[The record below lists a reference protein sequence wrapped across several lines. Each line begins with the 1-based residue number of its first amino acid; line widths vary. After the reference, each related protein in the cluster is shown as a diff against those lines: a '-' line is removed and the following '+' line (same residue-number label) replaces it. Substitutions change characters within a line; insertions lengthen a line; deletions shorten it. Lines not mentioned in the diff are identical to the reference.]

1 MAVELQPFTQ
11 TGDTLLI
18 AATTVSGTATLPA
31 GAALTST
38 AIRVYNDGPSLVFIT
53 VGRGS
58 ATASIRSI
66 PVASGNTQL
75 INKGA
80 NDTVAAVTL
89 ATMAN
94 VYITPGFGITT

>member
-11 TGDTLLI
+11 VGDTLLI

-38 AIRVYNDGPSLVFIT
+38 AIRVYNDGPSLAFIT
-53 VGRGS
+53 VGYGS

-66 PVASGNTQL
+66 PVAAGNTQL
-75 INKGA
+75 INKGP
-80 NDTVAAVTL
+80 NNTVAAVTL
-89 ATMAN
+89 VTTAN